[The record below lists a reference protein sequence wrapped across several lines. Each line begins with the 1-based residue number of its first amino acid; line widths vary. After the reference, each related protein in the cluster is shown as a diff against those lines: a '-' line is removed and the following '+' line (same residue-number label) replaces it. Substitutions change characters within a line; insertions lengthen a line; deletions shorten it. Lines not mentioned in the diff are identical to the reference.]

1 MRADAGL
8 PDNKKIT
15 YLMDIKTIQVLDL
28 VTSHVLATINH
39 DSKVDWLELNPN
51 GTKLLFRD
59 KVHTSLLYWYKST
72 NTDTDAY

>member
-1 MRADAGL
+1 M
-8 PDNKKIT
+8 
-15 YLMDIKTIQVLDL
+15 QVLDL

-59 KVHTSLLYWYKST
+59 KVQKYLLYWYKNT
-72 NTDTDAY
+72 NTDTDAC

>member
-1 MRADAGL
+1 MLSCFTGTKVLAYLYKSTNIDTWGIAGLPDAGL

-39 DSKVDWLELNPN
+39 DAKV
-51 GTKLLFRD
+51 
-59 KVHTSLLYWYKST
+59 
-72 NTDTDAY
+72 